1 MVPATLLGMALAVG
15 SLLAMM
21 VLEGSSPMA
30 VVLLPPLI
38 LVFGGTFGA
47 AIAGSNMAD
56 VRRIGS
62 WFRLAFAPEKAS
74 RNAKLVALLVELATH
89 ARKEGMLP
97 LEQRARNVEDPFL
110 RRGLQ
115 MAIDGVPV
123 EQLRAVL
130 ENEITVQRID
140 DRVAAKFFA
149 RMGGY
154 APTIGIIGTV
164 VGLVQ
169 VLQSLEDPELLGPLV
184 ATAFVATLWGV
195 LSANFIWLP
204 MSVKIQRNS
213 DLRAAEMQVLVAGIT
228 EILAGT
234 NPRALRVRLQSMLPP
249 GRRPAATA
257 RRAPDAPNLHVASA
271 SCGSLADRSRLTC
284 GCTSRVVRVAGNA
297 GADRTQETL
306 DMSTVQT
313 TAGPRSSSAAPPA
326 RSSVPSPSSARPR
339 PSPAWAP
346 TETSPTARRR

>member
-1 MVPATLLGMALAVG
+1 VVPATLLGMALAAA

-21 VLEGSSPMA
+21 VLEGSSPLA
-30 VVLLPPLI
+30 IVLLPPLV

-47 AIAGSNMAD
+47 AIAGSSMSD

-62 WFRLAFAPEKAS
+62 WFRLAFVPERAS
-74 RNAKLVALLVELATH
+74 RSAHLVAVLVELATH

-97 LEQRARNVEDPFL
+97 LEKRARNVEDPFL
-110 RRGLQ
+110 RHGLQ
-115 MAIDGVPV
+115 LAIDAVPV
-123 EQLRAVL
+123 EQLRTVL
-130 ENEITVQRID
+130 EDEITVRRAD
-140 DRVAAKFFA
+140 DRVAARFFA

-169 VLQSLEDPELLGPLV
+169 VLQSLEDPERLGPLV

-213 DLRAAEMQVLVAGIT
+213 DLRAAEMAVLVEGVI
-228 EILAGT
+228 EIVAGT

-249 GRRPAATA
+249 SEARNTAA
-257 RRAPDAPNLHVASA
+257 
-271 SCGSLADRSRLTC
+271 
-284 GCTSRVVRVAGNA
+284 
-297 GADRTQETL
+297 
-306 DMSTVQT
+306 
-313 TAGPRSSSAAPPA
+313 
-326 RSSVPSPSSARPR
+326 
-339 PSPAWAP
+339 
-346 TETSPTARRR
+346 

>member
-1 MVPATLLGMALAVG
+1 MALAVG

-30 VVLLPPLI
+30 IVLVPPLI

-47 AIAGSNMAD
+47 AVAGSTMAD
-56 VRRIGS
+56 LRRIGS
-62 WFRLAFAPEKAS
+62 WFRLAFAPERPS
-74 RNAKLVALLVELATH
+74 RNQQLVAEIVELATH

-97 LEQRARNVEDPFL
+97 LEKRARNVEDPFL

-169 VLQSLEDPELLGPLV
+169 VLQSLHDPELLGPLV

-213 DLRAAEMQVLVAGIT
+213 DLRAAEMRVLVAGIT

-249 GRRPAATA
+249 GDVRSTAA
-257 RRAPDAPNLHVASA
+257 
-271 SCGSLADRSRLTC
+271 
-284 GCTSRVVRVAGNA
+284 
-297 GADRTQETL
+297 
-306 DMSTVQT
+306 
-313 TAGPRSSSAAPPA
+313 
-326 RSSVPSPSSARPR
+326 
-339 PSPAWAP
+339 
-346 TETSPTARRR
+346 